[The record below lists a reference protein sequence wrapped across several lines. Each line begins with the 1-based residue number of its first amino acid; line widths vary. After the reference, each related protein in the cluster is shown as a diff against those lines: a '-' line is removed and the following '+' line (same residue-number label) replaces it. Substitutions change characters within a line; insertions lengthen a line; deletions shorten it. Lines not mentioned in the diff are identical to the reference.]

1 MNANSFEK
9 SFVGVVGN
17 NLNYGGNEEMNF
29 YSETK
34 KTAQNKQNFNF
45 KKNFFNVRDDY
56 NNGIGKNNEN
66 LKEIAAEVKRQDIR
80 IVADRYLTK
89 SSKSGYDCPS
99 NTCSN
104 GTGKD
109 GTGAAIYWNQ
119 HNNRYELHCPVC
131 GRNWNTLELIET
143 CEHLDINKD
152 FAEVVKRGCEI
163 FGLSFEFKNFQ
174 RSNSAP
180 KNEETFEEFK
190 RLAESRN
197 NLSALGEYFRGLP
210 IDILQRLKWGFL
222 QDFSHPNNPKKK
234 FPAVIIPNVKGG
246 ILARSID
253 KDVKPSN
260 IAPSAPTIINLPEGT
275 DFTLTLVEGAIDAA
289 SFAYA
294 TDFNYA
300 VIATGGTTG
309 KNSTLDFL
317 KNKYP
322 SDKPAINLMFD
333 NDTPKAGKE
342 YGAGEKAAKEL
353 QQLLTDAGF
362 LVVTNFIDAKKD
374 YDFNA
379 ILQAEGKDAL
389 QTRIDT
395 IINNAQIK
403 LDEMKEFQEKV
414 SDWQAVNGKIS
425 KEKLQELK
433 LSAEKINGLTNE
445 NVSAETFQNSKTL
458 YQVAQ
463 CRFYDFYSATA
474 NRFQELLRSSAQN
487 FSLSQTNINKKID
500 DFVRQVKQEHK
511 DALKKF
517 DAEKKKQEREER
529 IKQSLQAEEVLKQTL
544 KDLQEKL
551 KSAAP
556 VDIADLKE
564 KIIETIRQLCDWNFD
579 KIGKPVS
586 IKATNKNLMLIFEND
601 PNILNLV
608 ARNSLFQQDVFLKCP
623 IWRKEIKSN
632 ELWTD
637 SDDAELRFYLRE
649 K

>member
-1 MNANSFEK
+1 MTEK
-9 SFVGVVGN
+9 KDTSV
-17 NLNYGGNEEMNF
+17 NE
-29 YSETK
+29 ST
-34 KTAQNKQNFNF
+34 Q
-45 KKNFFNVRDDY
+45 KNFQFKNGLHY
-56 NNGIGKNNEN
+56 NNEIGKNNEN
-66 LKEIAAEVKRQDIR
+66 LKEIAAEVKRQDIK

-89 SSKSGYDCPS
+89 SHKTGYDCL
-99 NTCSN
+99 NCHN

-210 IDILQRLKWGFL
+210 IDVLQRLKWGYL
-222 QDFSHPNNPKKK
+222 QNYFHPKTPNKK

-246 ILARSID
+246 ILAREVGGD
-253 KDVKPSN
+253 NKSN
-260 IAPSAPTIINLPEGT
+260 ISPAAPTIIHLPEGK
-275 DFTLTLVEGAIDAA
+275 DFILSIVEGAIDAA

-300 VIATGGTTG
+300 VIATGGTSG
-309 KNSTLDFL
+309 KTSTLDFL

-322 SDKPAINLMFD
+322 SAKPPINLMFD
-333 NDTPKAGKE
+333 NDSNC
-342 YGAGEKAAKEL
+342 AGEKAAKDF

-379 ILQAEGKDAL
+379 ILQAEGKVAL

-433 LSAEKINGLTNE
+433 LSAEKINGLTDE

-474 NRFQELLRSSAQN
+474 NHFQKLLQSSA
-487 FSLSQTNINKKID
+487 LCH
-500 DFVRQVKQEHK
+500 R
-511 DALKKF
+511 
-517 DAEKKKQEREER
+517 
-529 IKQSLQAEEVLKQTL
+529 QTL
-544 KDLQEKL
+544 TKRLMILSDKL
-551 KSAAP
+551 S
-556 VDIADLKE
+556 
-564 KIIETIRQLCDWNFD
+564 
-579 KIGKPVS
+579 
-586 IKATNKNLMLIFEND
+586 
-601 PNILNLV
+601 
-608 ARNSLFQQDVFLKCP
+608 RNTKT
-623 IWRKEIKSN
+623 R
-632 ELWTD
+632 
-637 SDDAELRFYLRE
+637 
-649 K
+649 